1 MRWIPRRTT
10 AMALI
15 TFGILSY
22 SQCQPHRDMTTGR
35 EIYKTYCT
43 SCHGADGTLSINNAI
58 DLSASRLSLEG
69 RKEIVRNGRMRSEER
84 RVGKEWRARKGRYM
98 ITQKGDSIMT

>member
-22 SQCQPHRDMTTGR
+22 SQCQPNRDMTTGR

-43 SCHGADGTLSINNAI
+43 SCHGADGTLAINNAI

-69 RKEIVRNGRMRSEER
+69 RKEIVRNGRMTMAGFSNVLTEEQIDS
-84 RVGKEWRARKGRYM
+84 VARYSM
-98 ITQKGDSIMT
+98 ELLQQQ

>member
-69 RKEIVRNGRMRSEER
+69 RKEIVRNGRMTMAGFSNVLTEAQIDS
-84 RVGKEWRARKGRYM
+84 VARYSM
-98 ITQKGDSIMT
+98 ELQQ